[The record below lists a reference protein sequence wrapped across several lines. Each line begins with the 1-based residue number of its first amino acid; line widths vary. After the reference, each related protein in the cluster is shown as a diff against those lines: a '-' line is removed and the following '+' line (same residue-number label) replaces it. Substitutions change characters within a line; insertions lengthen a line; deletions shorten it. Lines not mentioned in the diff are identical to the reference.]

1 MSSIEGI
8 DRLLSKL
15 NKLGVNSEKVLEKS
29 IKENI
34 EFVQRE
40 AKKLCPEDSGYLKNS
55 IKSKTEVNEN
65 GIVAAVTTNVEYAP
79 YQEFGTGQKGDSS
92 PTPPKYDGNLA
103 YRQDW
108 KGIPA
113 QPFLYPALKNNEDK
127 VMESIQEDLKEE
139 IRKVVSR

>member
-1 MSSIEGI
+1 MSNIDGI
-8 DRLLSKL
+8 DRLLQKL
-15 NKLGVNSEKVLEKS
+15 NRLGVNSEKVLKKS
-29 IKENI
+29 MNKNIKM
-34 EFVQRE
+34 VQGE
-40 AKKLCPEDSGYLKNS
+40 AKNLCPVDSGQLRNS
-55 IKSKTEVNEN
+55 IKSKTEVTEK
-65 GIVAAVTTNVEYAP
+65 GIVATVTTNCEYAA

-92 PTPPKYDGNLA
+92 PTPPKYDGELA
-103 YRQDW
+103 YREDW

>member
-1 MSSIEGI
+1 MSNVDGI
-8 DRLLSKL
+8 DRLLQKL
-15 NKLGVNSEKVLEKS
+15 NRLGVNSEKVLEKS
-29 IKENI
+29 IKKNI
-34 EFVQRE
+34 KFVQGE
-40 AKKLCPEDSGYLKNS
+40 AKNLCPVDSGELRNS
-55 IKSKTEVNEN
+55 IKSKTEVNEK

-79 YQEFGTGQKGDSS
+79 YQEFGTGQKGNSS